1 MCTTSGTLCIEILES
16 QVTDKFYHLRLYRA
30 HFYNGQKS
38 HLQTLVVLGTDGIG
52 RCKSNY
58 HMTAAPKVPSELVI
72 KLMNFNRHDKII
84 LKFIWLDMNYI
95 INGKFRSNTV
105 CIYNFMHS
113 HVFFNLILLNLIGTV
128 VLYTVVE
135 AANLFRS
142 IHINFNISS

>member
-16 QVTDKFYHLRLYRA
+16 QVTDKFYHLRLYCA

-95 INGKFRSNTV
+95 IMASFNQILCLLVYTD
-105 CIYNFMHS
+105 NFTGASIISCTAM
-113 HVFFNLILLNLIGTV
+113 FFLI
-128 VLYTVVE
+128 
-135 AANLFRS
+135 
-142 IHINFNISS
+142 